1 MILLFAPIVNRK
13 TGETDAAMWVDS
25 WVEPYGFTGSAPEL
39 GLRHRPA
46 DPLDAPPLSPGGPM
60 NPALAVVLTLAALAI
75 GPQLL
80 KAHAEGAPDRAAV
93 LRAVEASQP

>member
-1 MILLFAPIVNRK
+1 
-13 TGETDAAMWVDS
+13 
-25 WVEPYGFTGSAPEL
+25 
-39 GLRHRPA
+39 
-46 DPLDAPPLSPGGPM
+46 M